1 VVLLIATKEEERQV
15 LEKIKK
21 MVAELGE
28 NSYLAAAFTGSFEM
42 AEQNI
47 DNDAA
52 YTAQYYIDR
61 VVKAADTEKR
71 IDDELTTTKAM
82 LAAVQEAHQ
91 ATTENFDATQEQA
104 YKYAHE
110 IDNMKATMNA
120 KETEIISLKAKLY
133 DYMTKEIS
141 LAEQPI
147 LAERDG

>member
-1 VVLLIATKEEERQV
+1 MIATKEKERQV

-28 NSYLAAAFTGSFEM
+28 NSYLAAAFTGSFEL

-71 IDDELTTTKAM
+71 INEELTTTKTM
-82 LAAVQEAHQ
+82 LAAVQEAHR
-91 ATTENFDATQEQA
+91 ATTENFDATQERA
-104 YKYAHE
+104 SKYANE
-110 IDNMKATMNA
+110 IDDMKATMNA

-147 LAERDG
+147 LVERDG